1 MIFPS
6 KSKPWIILPLRLVR
20 SVAANYASN
29 RSKWRVKTIIA
40 DGRNLFLNTLT
51 WFLKFFARLSLL
63 FWGRRKFFLIR
74 KSRASVSNDS
84 ELLEFLSFH
93 VWGYRCSIIVL
104 FLFPWKEK
112 KSLEKSWKK
121 SLRSK
126 GIHLSSTF
134 SFPSPGIKFSNEN
147 CYRTIVHFFPLQAIG
162 KSQRIF
168 FFSKSPLFQNCED
181 ISSKT
186 KLENYRC
193 LPPPSSKQI
202 YLRNSIRY
210 TLKS

>member
-63 FWGRRKFFLIR
+63 FWGSSFWYG
-74 KSRASVSNDS
+74 SH
-84 ELLEFLSFH
+84 ELPYPTTPSFSSLSFH

-134 SFPSPGIKFSNEN
+134 SFPSPGK
-147 CYRTIVHFFPLQAIG
+147 
-162 KSQRIF
+162 IF
-168 FFSKSPLFQNCED
+168 
-181 ISSKT
+181 
-186 KLENYRC
+186 
-193 LPPPSSKQI
+193 
-202 YLRNSIRY
+202 
-210 TLKS
+210 